1 MKLIIEGV
9 MAIGLVGNKLGMSR
23 SFTEDGRSIPVTVV
37 KIEDNFI
44 TQIKTVENDGYE
56 AVQVSTGTKRHV
68 NKPSAGHFAKAK
80 VVPGAG
86 LWEFRLQ
93 NGENL
98 SEFVLG
104 STIELSRF
112 EEGQYVD
119 VTGTTKGKGFAGTI
133 KRHHFTMGDATH
145 GNSLSHRSPGSIG
158 QRQSPGKVFKGKK
171 MSGQMGNKQRTV
183 QALEIIKVDEKRN
196 LLLIKGAIPG
206 APGSRLIIK
215 PTVKKV
221 KSRGE

>member
-1 MKLIIEGV
+1 
-9 MAIGLVGNKLGMSR
+9 MAIGLIGNKLGMSR

-44 TQIKTVENDGYE
+44 TQIKTLENDGYE

-68 NKPSAGHFAKAK
+68 NKPSAGHFAKAN
-80 VVPGAG
+80 VTPGAG
-86 LWEFRLQ
+86 LWEFRLE
-93 NGENL
+93 NGGDL
-98 SEFVLG
+98 SQFALG
-104 STIELSRF
+104 SILELSRF

-196 LLLIKGAIPG
+196 VLLIKGAIPG
-206 APGSRLIIK
+206 APGARLIIK
-215 PTVKKV
+215 PTVKT